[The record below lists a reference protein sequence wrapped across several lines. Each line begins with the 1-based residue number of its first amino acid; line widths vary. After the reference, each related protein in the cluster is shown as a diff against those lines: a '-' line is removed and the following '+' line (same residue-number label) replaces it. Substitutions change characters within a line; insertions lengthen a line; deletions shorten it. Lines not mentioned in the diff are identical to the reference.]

1 MILIVGHRRG
11 LDVSTVIHLHC
22 VDVACDACND
32 FSVAV
37 LDQEGR
43 GEHDKGNISSGQP
56 NYIS

>member
-1 MILIVGHRRG
+1 M
-11 LDVSTVIHLHC
+11 IHLHC

-43 GEHDKGNISSGQP
+43 GEHDKGNVSLGQP